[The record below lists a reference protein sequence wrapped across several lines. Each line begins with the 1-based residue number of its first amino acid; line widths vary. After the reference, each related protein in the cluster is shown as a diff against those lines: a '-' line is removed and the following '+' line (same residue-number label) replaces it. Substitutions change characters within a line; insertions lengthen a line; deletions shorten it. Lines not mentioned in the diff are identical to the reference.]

1 MIELSPEQTTSLGPL
16 LVAVS
21 KALTRVTGCSKTY
34 VAMFA
39 EAEGFQHLHIHV
51 IPRAADLSDGLKGPK
66 IFDYLHRAEN
76 EWVSVVE
83 MDALA
88 ARLKAD
94 LDTEIIGKNW
104 PG

>member
-1 MIELSPEQTTSLGPL
+1 MVELSHEQTKSLGPL

-21 KALTRVTGCSKTY
+21 KALTRVTGCTKTY
-34 VAMFA
+34 VAIFA

-51 IPRAADLSDGLKGPK
+51 IPRASDLSDDLKGPK

-76 EWVSVVE
+76 EWVSAAD

-88 ARLKAD
+88 ARLKAE
-94 LDTEIIGKNW
+94 LDRETATAD
-104 PG
+104 